1 MSLYYYLFFLAQEQ
15 KTQVG
20 QGPAHGTRHEDNL
33 GDRSKP
39 KVESGQSYSGTVKED
54 IMAHILPLLIIGDIL
69 FVSLDG
75 FQG

>member
-1 MSLYYYLFFLAQEQ
+1 M
-15 KTQVG
+15 G
-20 QGPAHGTRHEDNL
+20 QGTAHRTSHEDNP
-33 GDRSKP
+33 DVRSKP